1 MHVHGGCPASLQ
13 GHLLCRPLCT
23 QMNGVVVVD
32 VPAFV
37 HPADDDMQMRYAA
50 SGFFM
55 QPYGGLAARHI
66 GLAGYDFSVLVADSL
81 PVECRCKV
89 FPQLLPVIDCKI
101 SGMLHGRAYLHTDD
115 VVLYVGMIHGGKFHF
130 RPDTRRVHALRHEIV
145 AYPCYLFGMLLVL
158 RFTRHI

>member
-1 MHVHGGCPASLQ
+1 
-13 GHLLCRPLCT
+13 
-23 QMNGVVVVD
+23 MNGVVVVD
-32 VPAFV
+32 VPVFV

-89 FPQLLPVIDCKI
+89 IPQSPPVVQGEIF
-101 SGMLHGRAYLHTDD
+101 SMFYRRTNLHADD
-115 VVLYVGMIHGGKFHF
+115 IVLDVGVVHGGKFHF
-130 RPDTRRVHALRHEIV
+130 RPDTRRVHALRHEII

>member
-1 MHVHGGCPASLQ
+1 
-13 GHLLCRPLCT
+13 
-23 QMNGVVVVD
+23 
-32 VPAFV
+32 
-37 HPADDDMQMRYAA
+37 MQMRYAA

-55 QPYGGLAARHI
+55 QPYGGLAVRHI

-81 PVECRCKV
+81 PVESRRKV
-89 FPQLLPVIDCKI
+89 IPQLPPVVHREIF
-101 SGMLHGRAYLHTDD
+101 GMLHRRANLHTDD
-115 VVLYVGMIHGGKFHF
+115 VVLYVGMVHGGKFHF